1 MLSKL
6 YTQLA
11 WLPRQPKNFSS
22 LCRTALDT
30 SEDIGLQIRVLATY
44 GLDENGL
51 NKLAKVIEKAKATAK
66 PLSLTPFRLGIISNS
81 TSDFLIPS
89 LTATAAR
96 HGFALE
102 CIKADFGQ
110 TVQEAVNPESS
121 INQAQ
126 PDAILIAIDHR
137 GLPLQTSPGNQSA
150 HEATVSAC
158 LQYVE
163 DIRAGFHT
171 NSNAFCIVQTIARP
185 VELLTGSF
193 ECALPGTLRSLVN
206 DINNGIAESVVN
218 TADVLLDIAGLA
230 ETVGLNEWHDPIFWN
245 LAKLPFSSHYLPLY
259 ADHVCRTL
267 AAQRSKNRRCLI
279 LDLDNTV
286 WGGIIGDDGLE
297 GIVVGQGDAAGEAY
311 LDIQQTALALRD
323 RGIVLAVSSKNTD
336 AIARKPFQEHPDM
349 LLKEKHFAV
358 FQANWNDKATN
369 IAAIA
374 KELSLG
380 LDAMVFLDDN
390 PAERNLVRKMLP
402 LVAVPELPES
412 PDLYSRY
419 LLAGGYFEAVAFS
432 AEDNKRAE
440 FYQENA
446 QRITLQQQV
455 GDLDAYLNSLDM
467 KVTFQPFDDTGR
479 TRITQLINKTN
490 QFNLTT
496 KRHSESEVKAI
507 QHSPD
512 CFTLQVRLSDVFGD
526 NGMISV
532 ITCRGLD
539 DDSWHIETWLMSC
552 RVIGRNVEKAVF
564 QEIVAQ
570 ARSQGISQ
578 LLGTYHPTERNQ
590 LVKDHY
596 AKLGFENLGDEV
608 GGTTH
613 WLFDVALYQEEALPM
628 SILHTL
634 IN

>member
-1 MLSKL
+1 MHSDL

-11 WLPRQPKNFSS
+11 WLPRPPKNFST
-22 LCRTALDT
+22 LCSTILDP
-30 SEDIGLQIRVLATY
+30 SEDQGLRIRTLATY
-44 GLDENGL
+44 GLDENAL
-51 NKLAKVIEKAKATAK
+51 NTLAKVIEKAKTK
-66 PLSLTPFRLGIISNS
+66 PLSLTPFRLAIISNS
-81 TSDFLIPS
+81 TSDFLTPS
-89 LTATAAR
+89 LIATAAR
-96 HGFALE
+96 HGFVLE

-110 TVQEAVNPESS
+110 TVQEAINPESP

-126 PDAILIAIDHR
+126 PDAVLIAIDYR
-137 GLPLQTSPGNQSA
+137 GLPLQTSPGNQEA
-150 HEATVSAC
+150 HDATVSAC
-158 LQYVE
+158 LQYLE
-163 DIRAGFHT
+163 GIRAGFHA
-171 NSNAFCIVQTIARP
+171 NSNAFCIIQTIARP

-193 ECALPGTLRSLVN
+193 ECALSGTLRSLVN
-206 DINNGIAESVVN
+206 DINSGIAESIIN

-230 ETVGLNEWHDPIFWN
+230 ETVGLNQWHDPIFWN
-245 LAKLPFSSHYLPLY
+245 LAKLPFSSHFLPLY
-259 ADHVCRTL
+259 AEHVCRTL
-267 AAQRSKNRRCLI
+267 AAQRAKNRRCLI

-297 GIVVGQGDAAGEAY
+297 GIVIGQGDATGEAH

-336 AIARKPFQEHPDM
+336 KIARQPFREHPDM

-390 PAERNLVRKMLP
+390 PAERDLVRKMLP
-402 LVAVPELPES
+402 QVAVPELPDN
-412 PDLYSRY
+412 PALYSRY
-419 LLAGGYFEAVAFS
+419 LLAGGYFETVAFS

-446 QRITLQQQV
+446 RRIALQQQV
-455 GDLDAYLNSLDM
+455 GDLDAYLNSLAM
-467 KVTFQPFDDTGR
+467 KVNFQPFDDTGR
-479 TRITQLINKTN
+479 ARITQLINKTN

-496 KRHSESEVKAI
+496 KRHTENEVKAI
-507 QHSPD
+507 QSSSD

-532 ITCRGLD
+532 ISCRSLD
-539 DDSWHIETWLMSC
+539 SDSWHIETWLMSC
-552 RVIGRNVEKAVF
+552 RVLGRNVEKAVF
-564 QEIVAQ
+564 QEIINQ
-570 ARSQGISQ
+570 ARHQGISQ

-596 AKLGFENLGDEV
+596 ANLGFENLGDEAD
-608 GGTTH
+608 GTTH
-613 WLFDVALYQEEALPM
+613 WLFDVALYQEEILPM
-628 SILHTL
+628 TVSPSILP
-634 IN
+634 

>member
-1 MLSKL
+1 MLSDL
-6 YTQLA
+6 YTQLS
-11 WLPRQPKNFSS
+11 WLPRQPKNFSA

-30 SEDIGLQIRVLATY
+30 SEDIGLQIRTLATY
-44 GLDENGL
+44 GLDENAL
-51 NKLAKVIEKAKATAK
+51 NKLAKVIEKAKATTK
-66 PLSLTPFRLGIISNS
+66 PLSLTPFRLGIVSNS

-96 HGFALE
+96 HGFVLE

-110 TVQEAVNPESS
+110 TLQEAVNPESS
-121 INQAQ
+121 INRAQ

-150 HEATVSAC
+150 HNATVSTC
-158 LQYVE
+158 LQHLE
-163 DIRAGFHT
+163 GIRAGFQT
-171 NSNAFCIVQTIARP
+171 NNNAFCIVQTIARP
-185 VELLTGSF
+185 VESLTGSF
-193 ECALPGTLRSLVN
+193 ECALPGTLRSLIN
-206 DINNGIAESVVN
+206 DINSGIVKSIVN

-230 ETVGLNEWHDPIFWN
+230 ETVGLNEWHDPVFWN
-245 LAKLPFSSHYLPLY
+245 LAKLPFSSNYLPLY
-259 ADHVCRTL
+259 AEHVCRTL
-267 AAQRSKNRRCLI
+267 AAQRSKSRRCLI
-279 LDLDNTV
+279 LDLDNTL

-297 GIVVGQGDAAGEAY
+297 GIVIGQGDATGEAH
-311 LDIQQTALALRD
+311 LAVQQTALTLRE

-336 AIARKPFQEHPDM
+336 AIARQPFREHPDM
-349 LLKEKHFAV
+349 LLKEEHFAV

-380 LDAMVFLDDN
+380 LDSMVFLDDN

-402 LVAVPELPES
+402 LVAVPELPDS

-419 LLAGGYFEAVAFS
+419 LLAGGYFEAIAFL

-446 QRITLQQQV
+446 RRITLQQQV
-455 GDLDAYLNSLDM
+455 GDLDAYLKSLDM

-479 TRITQLINKTN
+479 ARITQLINKTN

-496 KRHSESEVKAI
+496 KRHSESEVKTI
-507 QHSPD
+507 QNSPD

-526 NGMISV
+526 NGMIS
-532 ITCRGLD
+532 IIICRDFD
-539 DDSWHIETWLMSC
+539 DDSWHIEVWLMSC
-552 RVIGRNVEKAVF
+552 RVLGRNVEKAVF
-564 QEIVAQ
+564 QEIIAQ
-570 ARSQGISQ
+570 ARSRGISQ
-578 LLGTYHPTERNQ
+578 LLATYHPTERNQ

-596 AKLGFENLGDEV
+596 ATLGFENLGDEAD
-608 GGTTH
+608 GTTH
-613 WLFDVALYQEEALPM
+613 WVFDVASHQEETLPM
-628 SILHTL
+628 TVLPTL
-634 IN
+634 L